1 MDYSL
6 ARKAVSANVAGNCKT
21 ETSAVVPEV
30 EVTEVTEVCDYAGI
44 GCSTLGSQSQQNPNS
59 FVALPKYALKWRRD
73 DASSVGTHMAPA

>member
-30 EVTEVTEVCDYAGI
+30 VVTEVTEVTEEEVTEVCDYAGI
-44 GCSTLGSQSQQNPNS
+44 G
-59 FVALPKYALKWRRD
+59 R
-73 DASSVGTHMAPA
+73 